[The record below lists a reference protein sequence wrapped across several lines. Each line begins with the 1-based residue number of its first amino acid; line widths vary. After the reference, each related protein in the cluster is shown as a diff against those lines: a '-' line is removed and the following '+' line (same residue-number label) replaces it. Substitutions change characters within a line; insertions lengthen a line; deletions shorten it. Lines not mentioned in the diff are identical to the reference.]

1 MGNQTENQT
10 EHEQEIGIVRDFMR
24 VGGGGGVWF
33 LVLRMWGL
41 GVQI

>member
-24 VGGGGGVWF
+24 VRGAYGFQCSGCGA
-33 LVLRMWGL
+33 
-41 GVQI
+41 